1 MYCVLGSRSWSV
13 VGQGELCIAT
23 HMKKSGS
30 YVNEEARSIGI
41 IYEIPFYFLISY
53 VSNILCFL
61 LCLILSILSSD
72 EFETPKNFIVLACL
86 PLMLCVSV

>member
-1 MYCVLGSRSWSV
+1 
-13 VGQGELCIAT
+13 
-23 HMKKSGS
+23 MKKSGS